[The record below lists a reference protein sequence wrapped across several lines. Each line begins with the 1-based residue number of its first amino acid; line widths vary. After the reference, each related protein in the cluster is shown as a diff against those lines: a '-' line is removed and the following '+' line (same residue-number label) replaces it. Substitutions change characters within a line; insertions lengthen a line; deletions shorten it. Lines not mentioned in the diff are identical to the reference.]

1 MILAKVPNFTPEC
14 LWIVGFVYVGHSG
27 ATTNYSRREAFASI
41 QQALD
46 RVVPFDNNHPVLIF
60 GDWNTDPQ
68 RLQRI
73 VHSWGHG
80 LTVMQF
86 SGSQITRLSTVHGR
100 RHSSI
105 DHFVCNAPARAL
117 LTSPRVD
124 RQTAVADHF
133 VICTSIR
140 AETQG
145 QPPVPRAPIIS
156 RHHCLKA
163 TDRIAT
169 SNYWDVLVDGATD
182 DTDTDTDIHQLT
194 SQFLESANAVADNLS
209 LRLSPPATRSNRR
222 LLSGATKRAILA
234 SNTARQA
241 FIAAATHT
249 NPDPVQCNT
258 LRDEWSRLKAA
269 ATQLERADGRK
280 QWVKH
285 ADDLDRA
292 VSDGRTDLVFAA
304 ARAMS
309 GNSSRSAAV
318 TPLYNSN
325 GIVQYD
331 PTSILRVMQC
341 HYGSLAAD
349 TTGHSLDLQYWH
361 DRQPIQVSR
370 DTPLI
375 RNSDIL
381 DQDFSWNQIAATLL
395 QMSPRKAPGD
405 DGITTAFYQA
415 ALYMPAN
422 TQEGVPPTPFARAL
436 LRVCGQVF
444 ASATIP
450 RAWLCA
456 SIVSIDKK
464 DGDPLNPGDKR
475 GIALINV
482 GLKLVCKVLQMR
494 IERFVE
500 TNNLLSYE
508 QAGFRKRKECVGQ
521 VVSLVDIIQRR
532 QNAGLNTHVLFID
545 IRKAFDTVPVGALL
559 WKLQNMGFPRR
570 TLAFL
575 KALYTS
581 SSARA
586 RAGSL
591 LSDPFPVQRG
601 VRQGCPLSGLLF
613 NLFINDILDGVAPI
627 TVPGLP
633 RDTNPIRGLM
643 YADDVAVFADSE
655 QSLLAA
661 STAVE
666 RWANQWEMQFGVAKC
681 GIISFTGH
689 LAPRLDNPLDIRLH
703 GQLVSRVES
712 YKYLGVLIDSKLD
725 HSAWLKQK
733 RSALEHTISALHP
746 VLANHQ
752 LTVNYRSRIFSAV
765 VMGKAYYGLELVG
778 GNKSHLAPL
787 QTTINKG
794 IRLFTGAR
802 LSTAIGPLL
811 VETGI
816 GSLLTR
822 SLVSRGQLV
831 RSQRWFWSRRTK
843 QLYRNRYWLT
853 PQVRPKTVKQRHSFA
868 LMETLQTCGDSASL
882 QKYVTRQL
890 LDTSGFF
897 KDPSFD
903 QSRAHGTRYLMLAR
917 MDALW
922 TARKAIQIG
931 ILVDTHP
938 FSVDHCILC
947 DQQLL
952 STSIA
957 HLVVECKQVTGH
969 RIQSG
974 LVPAIQ
980 KSRLRLL
987 GRALDPGVENVYTWL
1002 RGGVLNGEAD
1012 LDQRWL
1018 DGTVEHESMGTRHDN
1033 RALAARLADF
1043 LQFIQKKTT
1052 NYSRREAF
1060 ASIRQA
1066 LDRVVPFD
1074 NNHPVLIFGDWNT
1087 DPQRLQRIVHS
1098 WGHGLTVMQFSGSQ
1112 ITRLS
1117 TVHGRRHSSIDHFVC
1132 NAPARALLTSP
1143 PTDRIATSNY
1153 WDVLADGA
1161 TDDTDTDTNIHQ
1173 LTSQFLESANAV
1185 ADNLSLRLSP
1195 PATRFN
1201 RRLLSGA
1208 TKRAILASNTAR
1220 QAFIAVATHTNP
1232 DPVHCSTLRD
1242 EWSRLK
1248 ATATQ
1253 LERVDGRKQWV
1264 KHADN
1269 LDRAVSDGRTDL
1281 VFAAARAMSGNSSR
1295 SAAVTPLYTS
1305 DGIVQYDPTSI
1316 LRVMQGHYGSLAAD
1330 TTGHSLDLQYWHD
1343 RQPIQAS
1350 PNTPTI
1356 RNSEILDQ
1364 DFSWNQIAA
1373 ALLQMSPRKAP
1384 GDDGITTAFYQAA
1397 LYMPANTQEGVPPTP
1412 FARAL
1417 LRVCGQVF
1425 ASATIPRAWLCASI
1439 VSIDKKDGDPL
1450 NPGDKRG
1457 IALINVGLKLVC
1469 KVLQMRIERFVET
1482 KNLLSY
1488 EQAGFRKR
1496 KECVGQVVSLV
1507 DIIQRR
1513 QNAGLNTH
1521 VLFIDIRKAFDTVPV
1536 GALLWKLQNMGFPRR
1551 TLAFLKAL
1559 YTSSSARARAGSLL
1573 SDPFPVQRG
1582 VRQGCPLSGLLFNLF
1597 INDILDGVAPITV
1610 PGLPRDTNPIR
1621 GLMYADDVAVFADS
1635 EQSLLAASTAVEQW
1649 ANQWEMQ
1656 FGVAKCGIISFT
1668 GHLAPRL
1675 DNPLDIRL
1683 HGQLVSRVESYK
1695 YLGVLIDSKLDHSAW
1710 LKQKRSALEHTISA
1724 LHPVLANHQLT
1735 VNYRSRIF
1743 SAVVMGKAYYGLEL
1757 VGGNKSHLAPLQ
1769 TTINKGIRLFT
1780 GARLSTAIGP
1790 LLVET
1795 GIDSLLTRSLVSR
1808 VRLLER
1814 SVTKRTPINAICSGT
1829 DNDVFTLNVQGQLV
1843 RSQRWFLVSSD
1854 QTAVQEQILA
1864 DTTSQTKDSQAT
1876 TLVCIDGNST
1886 NMWGLCIAPKLIH
1899 CILCNRQLLS
1909 TSIAHLVV
1917 ECEQVTG
1924 HRIQSGLVPAIQKSR
1939 LRLLGRA
1946 LDPGVENVYTW
1957 LRGEVLNGEADL
1969 DQRWLDGTVEH
1980 ESMGTRHDNRALA
1993 ARLADFL
2000 QVAYRQYQ
2008 SILWKY
2014 HRDRLVEVG

>member
-1 MILAKVPNFTPEC
+1 
-14 LWIVGFVYVGHSG
+14 
-27 ATTNYSRREAFASI
+27 
-41 QQALD
+41 
-46 RVVPFDNNHPVLIF
+46 
-60 GDWNTDPQ
+60 
-68 RLQRI
+68 
-73 VHSWGHG
+73 
-80 LTVMQF
+80 MQF

-133 VICTSIR
+133 VIRTSIR
-140 AETQG
+140 AEAQG
-145 QPPVPRAPIIS
+145 QPPASRAPTIS
-156 RHHCLKA
+156 RHHCLEA

-169 SNYWDVLVDGATD
+169 SNYWDVLADGAAGT

-222 LLSGATKRAILA
+222 LLSGTTKRAILA

-269 ATQLERADGRK
+269 ATQLERVDGRK

-285 ADDLDRA
+285 ADNLDRA
-292 VSDGRTDLVFAA
+292 VSDGRTDLVFSA

-318 TPLYNSN
+318 TPLYNSD

-331 PTSILRVMQC
+331 PTSILRVMQG

-361 DRQPIQVSR
+361 DRQPIQASPN
-370 DTPLI
+370 TPTI

-381 DQDFSWNQIAATLL
+381 DQDFSWNQIAAALL

-415 ALYMPAN
+415 ALYMPAD

-436 LRVCGQVF
+436 LRICGQVF

-508 QAGFRKRKECVGQ
+508 QAGFRKREECVGQ

-570 TLAFL
+570 TLSFL

-601 VRQGCPLSGLLF
+601 CQTGMSIVWTTVQSVHQRHSRWCRTHHSPWTTARHEAPSEDSCTQTMWQYLLTLSK
-613 NLFINDILDGVAPI
+613 
-627 TVPGLP
+627 
-633 RDTNPIRGLM
+633 
-643 YADDVAVFADSE
+643 
-655 QSLLAA
+655 SLLAA
-661 STAVE
+661 STAIE
-666 RWANQWEMQFGVAKC
+666 QWANQWEMQFGVAKC

-689 LAPRLDNPLDIRLH
+689 LAPRLDSPLDIRLH

-752 LTVNYRSRIFSAV
+752 LTVNYRSRIFSTV

-811 VETGI
+811 VETEI

-822 SLVSRGQLV
+822 SLVSRVRLLERSVTKRTPINAICSGTDNDVFTLNVQGQLV

-868 LMETLQTCGDSASL
+868 LMETLRTCGDSASL

-897 KDPSFD
+897 KDSSFD

-957 HLVVECKQVTGH
+957 HLVVECEQVTGH

-1012 LDQRWL
+1012 LDQ
-1018 DGTVEHESMGTRHDN
+1018 
-1033 RALAARLADF
+1033 
-1043 LQFIQKKTT
+1043 Q
-1052 NYSRREAF
+1052 
-1060 ASIRQA
+1060 
-1066 LDRVVPFD
+1066 
-1074 NNHPVLIFGDWNT
+1074 
-1087 DPQRLQRIVHS
+1087 
-1098 WGHGLTVMQFSGSQ
+1098 
-1112 ITRLS
+1112 
-1117 TVHGRRHSSIDHFVC
+1117 
-1132 NAPARALLTSP
+1132 
-1143 PTDRIATSNY
+1143 
-1153 WDVLADGA
+1153 
-1161 TDDTDTDTNIHQ
+1161 
-1173 LTSQFLESANAV
+1173 
-1185 ADNLSLRLSP
+1185 
-1195 PATRFN
+1195 
-1201 RRLLSGA
+1201 
-1208 TKRAILASNTAR
+1208 
-1220 QAFIAVATHTNP
+1220 
-1232 DPVHCSTLRD
+1232 
-1242 EWSRLK
+1242 
-1248 ATATQ
+1248 
-1253 LERVDGRKQWV
+1253 
-1264 KHADN
+1264 
-1269 LDRAVSDGRTDL
+1269 
-1281 VFAAARAMSGNSSR
+1281 
-1295 SAAVTPLYTS
+1295 
-1305 DGIVQYDPTSI
+1305 
-1316 LRVMQGHYGSLAAD
+1316 
-1330 TTGHSLDLQYWHD
+1330 
-1343 RQPIQAS
+1343 
-1350 PNTPTI
+1350 
-1356 RNSEILDQ
+1356 
-1364 DFSWNQIAA
+1364 
-1373 ALLQMSPRKAP
+1373 
-1384 GDDGITTAFYQAA
+1384 
-1397 LYMPANTQEGVPPTP
+1397 
-1412 FARAL
+1412 
-1417 LRVCGQVF
+1417 
-1425 ASATIPRAWLCASI
+1425 
-1439 VSIDKKDGDPL
+1439 
-1450 NPGDKRG
+1450 
-1457 IALINVGLKLVC
+1457 
-1469 KVLQMRIERFVET
+1469 
-1482 KNLLSY
+1482 
-1488 EQAGFRKR
+1488 
-1496 KECVGQVVSLV
+1496 
-1507 DIIQRR
+1507 
-1513 QNAGLNTH
+1513 
-1521 VLFIDIRKAFDTVPV
+1521 
-1536 GALLWKLQNMGFPRR
+1536 
-1551 TLAFLKAL
+1551 
-1559 YTSSSARARAGSLL
+1559 
-1573 SDPFPVQRG
+1573 
-1582 VRQGCPLSGLLFNLF
+1582 
-1597 INDILDGVAPITV
+1597 
-1610 PGLPRDTNPIR
+1610 
-1621 GLMYADDVAVFADS
+1621 
-1635 EQSLLAASTAVEQW
+1635 
-1649 ANQWEMQ
+1649 
-1656 FGVAKCGIISFT
+1656 
-1668 GHLAPRL
+1668 
-1675 DNPLDIRL
+1675 
-1683 HGQLVSRVESYK
+1683 
-1695 YLGVLIDSKLDHSAW
+1695 
-1710 LKQKRSALEHTISA
+1710 
-1724 LHPVLANHQLT
+1724 
-1735 VNYRSRIF
+1735 
-1743 SAVVMGKAYYGLEL
+1743 
-1757 VGGNKSHLAPLQ
+1757 
-1769 TTINKGIRLFT
+1769 
-1780 GARLSTAIGP
+1780 
-1790 LLVET
+1790 
-1795 GIDSLLTRSLVSR
+1795 
-1808 VRLLER
+1808 
-1814 SVTKRTPINAICSGT
+1814 
-1829 DNDVFTLNVQGQLV
+1829 
-1843 RSQRWFLVSSD
+1843 
-1854 QTAVQEQILA
+1854 
-1864 DTTSQTKDSQAT
+1864 
-1876 TLVCIDGNST
+1876 
-1886 NMWGLCIAPKLIH
+1886 
-1899 CILCNRQLLS
+1899 
-1909 TSIAHLVV
+1909 
-1917 ECEQVTG
+1917 
-1924 HRIQSGLVPAIQKSR
+1924 
-1939 LRLLGRA
+1939 
-1946 LDPGVENVYTW
+1946 
-1957 LRGEVLNGEADL
+1957 
-1969 DQRWLDGTVEH
+1969 WLDGTVEH

-2008 SILWKY
+2008 STLWKY

>member
-1 MILAKVPNFTPEC
+1 MANSDISVPSVDHRQESLLSTTFSIYGLAAVSITYLRSILAPILGHQMEHVSKIDRRTTKYGARFRITVPEDRQRNIIQRLERQSKQTHWRIRQNYRHRRPDQPRPTAPPPPLSRQILAVNVANISNKRPAIRHIVRNTRLWAISETCITSSKFRFTVPGFDVIQHPATGPGRRGIALGIPSCFGGHEHGSAVGTMILAKVPNFTPEC
-14 LWIVGFVYVGHSG
+14 LWIVGSVYVGHSG

-41 QQALD
+41 RQALD

-73 VHSWGHG
+73 FHSWGHG

-117 LTSPRVD
+117 LTSP
-124 RQTAVADHF
+124 QAQ
-133 VICTSIR
+133 
-140 AETQG
+140 E
-145 QPPVPRAPIIS
+145 QPPVPRAPTIS
-156 RHHCLKA
+156 RHHCLEA

-169 SNYWDVLVDGATD
+169 SNYWDVLADVATD
-182 DTDTDTDIHQLT
+182 NTDTDTDIHQLT
-194 SQFLESANAVADNLS
+194 FQFLVSANAVADQLS

-222 LLSGATKRAILA
+222 LLSGTTKRAILA

-241 FIAAATHT
+241 FIAATTYT

-269 ATQLERADGRK
+269 ATQLEKMNGRK

-285 ADDLDRA
+285 ADNLDRA
-292 VSDGRTDLVFAA
+292 VSDGRTDLVFSA

-318 TPLYNSN
+318 TPLYNSD

-331 PTSILRVMQC
+331 PTSILRVMQG

-349 TTGHSLDLQYWH
+349 TTGHSLDLQHWH
-361 DRQPIQVSR
+361 DRQPIQVSPN
-370 DTPLI
+370 TPPI
-375 RNSDIL
+375 RNSGIL
-381 DQDFSWNQIAATLL
+381 DQDFSWNQIAAALL

-508 QAGFRKRKECVGQ
+508 QAGFRKREECVGQ

-559 WKLQNMGFPRR
+559 WKLQNMGLSCR

-661 STAVE
+661 STAIE
-666 RWANQWEMQFGVAKC
+666 QWANRWEMQFGVAKC

-822 SLVSRGQLV
+822 SLVSRVRLLERAVGKIPALV
-831 RSQRWFWSRRTK
+831 LVSSDQAAIQEQILADTTSQTK
-843 QLYRNRYWLT
+843 DSQAT
-853 PQVRPKTVKQRHSFA
+853 AFVCID
-868 LMETLQTCGDSASL
+868 EDSASL
-882 QKYVTRQL
+882 QKYVTRQF

-938 FSVDHCILC
+938 FSVDRCILC
-947 DQQLL
+947 DQ
-952 STSIA
+952 
-957 HLVVECKQVTGH
+957 
-969 RIQSG
+969 
-974 LVPAIQ
+974 
-980 KSRLRLL
+980 
-987 GRALDPGVENVYTWL
+987 
-1002 RGGVLNGEAD
+1002 
-1012 LDQRWL
+1012 
-1018 DGTVEHESMGTRHDN
+1018 
-1033 RALAARLADF
+1033 
-1043 LQFIQKKTT
+1043 
-1052 NYSRREAF
+1052 
-1060 ASIRQA
+1060 
-1066 LDRVVPFD
+1066 
-1074 NNHPVLIFGDWNT
+1074 
-1087 DPQRLQRIVHS
+1087 
-1098 WGHGLTVMQFSGSQ
+1098 
-1112 ITRLS
+1112 
-1117 TVHGRRHSSIDHFVC
+1117 
-1132 NAPARALLTSP
+1132 
-1143 PTDRIATSNY
+1143 
-1153 WDVLADGA
+1153 
-1161 TDDTDTDTNIHQ
+1161 
-1173 LTSQFLESANAV
+1173 
-1185 ADNLSLRLSP
+1185 
-1195 PATRFN
+1195 
-1201 RRLLSGA
+1201 
-1208 TKRAILASNTAR
+1208 
-1220 QAFIAVATHTNP
+1220 
-1232 DPVHCSTLRD
+1232 
-1242 EWSRLK
+1242 
-1248 ATATQ
+1248 
-1253 LERVDGRKQWV
+1253 
-1264 KHADN
+1264 
-1269 LDRAVSDGRTDL
+1269 
-1281 VFAAARAMSGNSSR
+1281 
-1295 SAAVTPLYTS
+1295 
-1305 DGIVQYDPTSI
+1305 
-1316 LRVMQGHYGSLAAD
+1316 
-1330 TTGHSLDLQYWHD
+1330 
-1343 RQPIQAS
+1343 
-1350 PNTPTI
+1350 
-1356 RNSEILDQ
+1356 
-1364 DFSWNQIAA
+1364 
-1373 ALLQMSPRKAP
+1373 
-1384 GDDGITTAFYQAA
+1384 
-1397 LYMPANTQEGVPPTP
+1397 
-1412 FARAL
+1412 
-1417 LRVCGQVF
+1417 
-1425 ASATIPRAWLCASI
+1425 
-1439 VSIDKKDGDPL
+1439 
-1450 NPGDKRG
+1450 
-1457 IALINVGLKLVC
+1457 
-1469 KVLQMRIERFVET
+1469 
-1482 KNLLSY
+1482 
-1488 EQAGFRKR
+1488 
-1496 KECVGQVVSLV
+1496 
-1507 DIIQRR
+1507 
-1513 QNAGLNTH
+1513 
-1521 VLFIDIRKAFDTVPV
+1521 
-1536 GALLWKLQNMGFPRR
+1536 
-1551 TLAFLKAL
+1551 
-1559 YTSSSARARAGSLL
+1559 
-1573 SDPFPVQRG
+1573 
-1582 VRQGCPLSGLLFNLF
+1582 
-1597 INDILDGVAPITV
+1597 
-1610 PGLPRDTNPIR
+1610 
-1621 GLMYADDVAVFADS
+1621 
-1635 EQSLLAASTAVEQW
+1635 
-1649 ANQWEMQ
+1649 
-1656 FGVAKCGIISFT
+1656 
-1668 GHLAPRL
+1668 
-1675 DNPLDIRL
+1675 
-1683 HGQLVSRVESYK
+1683 
-1695 YLGVLIDSKLDHSAW
+1695 
-1710 LKQKRSALEHTISA
+1710 
-1724 LHPVLANHQLT
+1724 
-1735 VNYRSRIF
+1735 
-1743 SAVVMGKAYYGLEL
+1743 
-1757 VGGNKSHLAPLQ
+1757 
-1769 TTINKGIRLFT
+1769 
-1780 GARLSTAIGP
+1780 
-1790 LLVET
+1790 
-1795 GIDSLLTRSLVSR
+1795 
-1808 VRLLER
+1808 
-1814 SVTKRTPINAICSGT
+1814 
-1829 DNDVFTLNVQGQLV
+1829 
-1843 RSQRWFLVSSD
+1843 
-1854 QTAVQEQILA
+1854 
-1864 DTTSQTKDSQAT
+1864 
-1876 TLVCIDGNST
+1876 
-1886 NMWGLCIAPKLIH
+1886 
-1899 CILCNRQLLS
+1899 QLLS

-1957 LRGEVLNGEADL
+1957 LRSGVLNERSRSGPAVV
-1969 DQRWLDGTVEH
+1969 G
-1980 ESMGTRHDNRALA
+1980 
-1993 ARLADFL
+1993 
-2000 QVAYRQYQ
+2000 
-2008 SILWKY
+2008 
-2014 HRDRLVEVG
+2014 RDCGA

>member
-1 MILAKVPNFTPEC
+1 MANSDTLVPSVDHQQEPSTSPSTTFSIYGLAAVSITYLRSILAPILGHQMEHVSKIDRRTTKHGARFRITVPEDRQRNIIQRLERQSKQTHWCIRQNYRHRRPDQPRPTAPPPPLSRQILAVNVANISNKRPAIRHIVRNTRLWAISETCIISSKFRFTAPGFDVIQHPATGPGCRGIALGIPSCFGGHEHGSAVGTMILAKVPNFTPEC
-14 LWIVGFVYVGHSG
+14 LWIVGSVYVGHSG

-41 QQALD
+41 RQALD

-73 VHSWGHG
+73 VHSWGH
-80 LTVMQF
+80 
-86 SGSQITRLSTVHGR
+86 
-100 RHSSI
+100 
-105 DHFVCNAPARAL
+105 ARAL

-133 VICTSIR
+133 VIRTSIR
-140 AETQG
+140 ADAQG
-145 QPPVPRAPIIS
+145 QPPAPRAPIIS
-156 RHHCLKA
+156 RHHCLEA
-163 TDRIAT
+163 TDQIAT
-169 SNYWDVLVDGATD
+169 SNYWDVLADGATD

-194 SQFLESANAVADNLS
+194 SQFLESANAVADNL
-209 LRLSPPATRSNRR
+209 
-222 LLSGATKRAILA
+222 I
-234 SNTARQA
+234 
-241 FIAAATHT
+241 H
-249 NPDPVQCNT
+249 CNT

-285 ADDLDRA
+285 ADNLDRA
-292 VSDGRTDLVFAA
+292 VSDGRTDLVFSA
-304 ARAMS
+304 ARAIS

-318 TPLYNSN
+318 TPLYNSD

-331 PTSILRVMQC
+331 PTSILRVMQG

-361 DRQPIQVSR
+361 DRQPIQVSLN
-370 DTPLI
+370 TPPI

-381 DQDFSWNQIAATLL
+381 DQDFSWNQIAAALL

-422 TQEGVPPTPFARAL
+422 TPQGDSPTPFARAL

-444 ASATIP
+444 ASAIIP

-508 QAGFRKRKECVGQ
+508 QAGFRKREECVGQ

-633 RDTNPIRGLM
+633 QDTNPIRGLM

-661 STAVE
+661 STAIKQ
-666 RWANQWEMQFGVAKC
+666 WANRWEMQFGVAKC

-787 QTTINKG
+787 QTTINRG

-822 SLVSRGQLV
+822 SLVSR
-831 RSQRWFWSRRTK
+831 
-843 QLYRNRYWLT
+843 
-853 PQVRPKTVKQRHSFA
+853 
-868 LMETLQTCGDSASL
+868 
-882 QKYVTRQL
+882 
-890 LDTSGFF
+890 
-897 KDPSFD
+897 
-903 QSRAHGTRYLMLAR
+903 
-917 MDALW
+917 
-922 TARKAIQIG
+922 
-931 ILVDTHP
+931 
-938 FSVDHCILC
+938 
-947 DQQLL
+947 
-952 STSIA
+952 
-957 HLVVECKQVTGH
+957 
-969 RIQSG
+969 
-974 LVPAIQ
+974 
-980 KSRLRLL
+980 
-987 GRALDPGVENVYTWL
+987 
-1002 RGGVLNGEAD
+1002 
-1012 LDQRWL
+1012 
-1018 DGTVEHESMGTRHDN
+1018 
-1033 RALAARLADF
+1033 
-1043 LQFIQKKTT
+1043 
-1052 NYSRREAF
+1052 
-1060 ASIRQA
+1060 
-1066 LDRVVPFD
+1066 
-1074 NNHPVLIFGDWNT
+1074 
-1087 DPQRLQRIVHS
+1087 VH
-1098 WGHGLTVMQFSGSQ
+1098 
-1112 ITRLS
+1112 
-1117 TVHGRRHSSIDHFVC
+1117 
-1132 NAPARALLTSP
+1132 
-1143 PTDRIATSNY
+1143 
-1153 WDVLADGA
+1153 
-1161 TDDTDTDTNIHQ
+1161 
-1173 LTSQFLESANAV
+1173 
-1185 ADNLSLRLSP
+1185 
-1195 PATRFN
+1195 
-1201 RRLLSGA
+1201 
-1208 TKRAILASNTAR
+1208 
-1220 QAFIAVATHTNP
+1220 
-1232 DPVHCSTLRD
+1232 
-1242 EWSRLK
+1242 
-1248 ATATQ
+1248 
-1253 LERVDGRKQWV
+1253 
-1264 KHADN
+1264 
-1269 LDRAVSDGRTDL
+1269 
-1281 VFAAARAMSGNSSR
+1281 
-1295 SAAVTPLYTS
+1295 
-1305 DGIVQYDPTSI
+1305 
-1316 LRVMQGHYGSLAAD
+1316 
-1330 TTGHSLDLQYWHD
+1330 
-1343 RQPIQAS
+1343 
-1350 PNTPTI
+1350 
-1356 RNSEILDQ
+1356 
-1364 DFSWNQIAA
+1364 
-1373 ALLQMSPRKAP
+1373 
-1384 GDDGITTAFYQAA
+1384 
-1397 LYMPANTQEGVPPTP
+1397 
-1412 FARAL
+1412 
-1417 LRVCGQVF
+1417 
-1425 ASATIPRAWLCASI
+1425 
-1439 VSIDKKDGDPL
+1439 
-1450 NPGDKRG
+1450 
-1457 IALINVGLKLVC
+1457 
-1469 KVLQMRIERFVET
+1469 
-1482 KNLLSY
+1482 
-1488 EQAGFRKR
+1488 
-1496 KECVGQVVSLV
+1496 
-1507 DIIQRR
+1507 
-1513 QNAGLNTH
+1513 
-1521 VLFIDIRKAFDTVPV
+1521 
-1536 GALLWKLQNMGFPRR
+1536 
-1551 TLAFLKAL
+1551 
-1559 YTSSSARARAGSLL
+1559 
-1573 SDPFPVQRG
+1573 
-1582 VRQGCPLSGLLFNLF
+1582 
-1597 INDILDGVAPITV
+1597 
-1610 PGLPRDTNPIR
+1610 
-1621 GLMYADDVAVFADS
+1621 
-1635 EQSLLAASTAVEQW
+1635 
-1649 ANQWEMQ
+1649 
-1656 FGVAKCGIISFT
+1656 
-1668 GHLAPRL
+1668 
-1675 DNPLDIRL
+1675 
-1683 HGQLVSRVESYK
+1683 
-1695 YLGVLIDSKLDHSAW
+1695 
-1710 LKQKRSALEHTISA
+1710 
-1724 LHPVLANHQLT
+1724 
-1735 VNYRSRIF
+1735 
-1743 SAVVMGKAYYGLEL
+1743 
-1757 VGGNKSHLAPLQ
+1757 
-1769 TTINKGIRLFT
+1769 
-1780 GARLSTAIGP
+1780 
-1790 LLVET
+1790 
-1795 GIDSLLTRSLVSR
+1795 
-1808 VRLLER
+1808 LLER
-1814 SVTKRTPINAICSGT
+1814 TVGKIPA
-1829 DNDVFTLNVQGQLV
+1829 LV
-1843 RSQRWFLVSSD
+1843 LVSSD
-1854 QTAVQEQILA
+1854 QTAIQEQILA

-1876 TLVCIDGNST
+1876 ALVCIDGDSA
-1886 NMWGLCIAPKLIH
+1886 NMWRLCIAPK
-1899 CILCNRQLLS
+1899 QLLS

-1957 LRGEVLNGEADL
+1957 LRGGVLNGEADL
-1969 DQRWLDGTVEH
+1969 DQQWLDGTVEH

-2008 SILWKY
+2008 STLWKY

>member
-1 MILAKVPNFTPEC
+1 
-14 LWIVGFVYVGHSG
+14 
-27 ATTNYSRREAFASI
+27 
-41 QQALD
+41 
-46 RVVPFDNNHPVLIF
+46 
-60 GDWNTDPQ
+60 
-68 RLQRI
+68 
-73 VHSWGHG
+73 
-80 LTVMQF
+80 MQF

-117 LTSPRVD
+117 LTSPRVN

-133 VICTSIR
+133 VIRTSIQ
-140 AETQG
+140 AEAQG
-145 QPPVPRAPIIS
+145 QPPVPRAPTIS
-156 RHHCLKA
+156 RHHCLEA

-169 SNYWDVLVDGATD
+169 SNYWDVLADGATD
-182 DTDTDTDIHQLT
+182 NTDTDTDIHQLT

-209 LRLSPPATRSNRR
+209 LRLLPPATRSNRR

-249 NPDPVQCNT
+249 NPDSIQCNT
-258 LRDEWSRLKAA
+258 LQDEWSRLKAA
-269 ATQLERADGRK
+269 ATQLERVDGRK

-285 ADDLDRA
+285 ADNLDRA
-292 VSDGRTDLVFAA
+292 VSDGRTDLVFSA

-309 GNSSRSAAV
+309 GNSSRSAAA
-318 TPLYNSN
+318 TPLYNSD

-331 PTSILRVMQC
+331 PTSILRVMQG

-370 DTPLI
+370 DTPTI
-375 RNSDIL
+375 INSGIL
-381 DQDFSWNQIAATLL
+381 DQDFSWNQIAAALL
-395 QMSPRKAPGD
+395 QMSPRKTPGD
-405 DGITTAFYQA
+405 DGISTAFYQA

-422 TQEGVPPTPFARAL
+422 TQEGIPPTPFARAL

-508 QAGFRKRKECVGQ
+508 QAGFRKREECVGQ

-591 LSDPFPVQRG
+591 LSDPFP
-601 VRQGCPLSGLLF
+601 S
-613 NLFINDILDGVAPI
+613 LDYRETQTPSEDSC
-627 TVPGLP
+627 TQ
-633 RDTNPIRGLM
+633 TM
-643 YADDVAVFADSE
+643 CAVFADSE

-661 STAVE
+661 STAIE
-666 RWANQWEMQFGVAKC
+666 QWANQWEMQFGVAKC

-689 LAPRLDNPLDIRLH
+689 LAPRLDTPLDIRLH

-822 SLVSRGQLV
+822 SLVSRVRLLERSVTKRTPINAICSGTDNDVFTLNVQGQLV

-853 PQVRPKTVKQRHSFA
+853 PQVRPKTVKQRYSFA
-868 LMETLQTCGDSASL
+868 LMETLRTCGDSGSL
-882 QKYVTRQL
+882 QKYVTRQF
-890 LDTSGFF
+890 LDTFGFF

-957 HLVVECKQVTGH
+957 HLVVECEQVTGH

-1043 LQFIQKKTT
+1043 LQ
-1052 NYSRREAF
+1052 
-1060 ASIRQA
+1060 
-1066 LDRVVPFD
+1066 
-1074 NNHPVLIFGDWNT
+1074 
-1087 DPQRLQRIVHS
+1087 
-1098 WGHGLTVMQFSGSQ
+1098 
-1112 ITRLS
+1112 
-1117 TVHGRRHSSIDHFVC
+1117 
-1132 NAPARALLTSP
+1132 
-1143 PTDRIATSNY
+1143 
-1153 WDVLADGA
+1153 
-1161 TDDTDTDTNIHQ
+1161 
-1173 LTSQFLESANAV
+1173 
-1185 ADNLSLRLSP
+1185 
-1195 PATRFN
+1195 
-1201 RRLLSGA
+1201 
-1208 TKRAILASNTAR
+1208 
-1220 QAFIAVATHTNP
+1220 
-1232 DPVHCSTLRD
+1232 
-1242 EWSRLK
+1242 
-1248 ATATQ
+1248 
-1253 LERVDGRKQWV
+1253 
-1264 KHADN
+1264 
-1269 LDRAVSDGRTDL
+1269 
-1281 VFAAARAMSGNSSR
+1281 
-1295 SAAVTPLYTS
+1295 
-1305 DGIVQYDPTSI
+1305 
-1316 LRVMQGHYGSLAAD
+1316 
-1330 TTGHSLDLQYWHD
+1330 
-1343 RQPIQAS
+1343 
-1350 PNTPTI
+1350 
-1356 RNSEILDQ
+1356 
-1364 DFSWNQIAA
+1364 
-1373 ALLQMSPRKAP
+1373 
-1384 GDDGITTAFYQAA
+1384 
-1397 LYMPANTQEGVPPTP
+1397 
-1412 FARAL
+1412 
-1417 LRVCGQVF
+1417 
-1425 ASATIPRAWLCASI
+1425 
-1439 VSIDKKDGDPL
+1439 
-1450 NPGDKRG
+1450 
-1457 IALINVGLKLVC
+1457 
-1469 KVLQMRIERFVET
+1469 
-1482 KNLLSY
+1482 
-1488 EQAGFRKR
+1488 
-1496 KECVGQVVSLV
+1496 
-1507 DIIQRR
+1507 
-1513 QNAGLNTH
+1513 
-1521 VLFIDIRKAFDTVPV
+1521 
-1536 GALLWKLQNMGFPRR
+1536 
-1551 TLAFLKAL
+1551 
-1559 YTSSSARARAGSLL
+1559 
-1573 SDPFPVQRG
+1573 
-1582 VRQGCPLSGLLFNLF
+1582 
-1597 INDILDGVAPITV
+1597 
-1610 PGLPRDTNPIR
+1610 
-1621 GLMYADDVAVFADS
+1621 
-1635 EQSLLAASTAVEQW
+1635 
-1649 ANQWEMQ
+1649 
-1656 FGVAKCGIISFT
+1656 
-1668 GHLAPRL
+1668 
-1675 DNPLDIRL
+1675 
-1683 HGQLVSRVESYK
+1683 
-1695 YLGVLIDSKLDHSAW
+1695 
-1710 LKQKRSALEHTISA
+1710 
-1724 LHPVLANHQLT
+1724 
-1735 VNYRSRIF
+1735 
-1743 SAVVMGKAYYGLEL
+1743 
-1757 VGGNKSHLAPLQ
+1757 
-1769 TTINKGIRLFT
+1769 
-1780 GARLSTAIGP
+1780 
-1790 LLVET
+1790 
-1795 GIDSLLTRSLVSR
+1795 
-1808 VRLLER
+1808 
-1814 SVTKRTPINAICSGT
+1814 
-1829 DNDVFTLNVQGQLV
+1829 
-1843 RSQRWFLVSSD
+1843 
-1854 QTAVQEQILA
+1854 
-1864 DTTSQTKDSQAT
+1864 
-1876 TLVCIDGNST
+1876 
-1886 NMWGLCIAPKLIH
+1886 
-1899 CILCNRQLLS
+1899 
-1909 TSIAHLVV
+1909 
-1917 ECEQVTG
+1917 
-1924 HRIQSGLVPAIQKSR
+1924 
-1939 LRLLGRA
+1939 
-1946 LDPGVENVYTW
+1946 
-1957 LRGEVLNGEADL
+1957 
-1969 DQRWLDGTVEH
+1969 
-1980 ESMGTRHDNRALA
+1980 
-1993 ARLADFL
+1993 
-2000 QVAYRQYQ
+2000 VAYRQYQ
-2008 SILWKY
+2008 STLWKY
-2014 HRDRLVEVG
+2014 HFFFE

>member
-1 MILAKVPNFTPEC
+1 MQFLCLFSFVVVASYAAALPQPEELSGKYPNSVNNDLVSILGARSYQPVVNTLKNLLTLTSLERRDDGSKQSPEKGGESPGGDKSGTSPSTDTTSKKETEESETHLEKAERGTLALTSTINGVGEGLDVPRNVKAVGNAIDGNLKNLAVEYLTGALFVHRALKDWVEDFAKDAIIVVYETFGRTDYAKTVGLLRDTTRELIKEVRELLKKITDDMKDIIRRYGNLGVQLRNIHILFGRVFGSYMDYFKTLQAQLAKVR
-14 LWIVGFVYVGHSG
+14 G
-27 ATTNYSRREAFASI
+27 AENICKYLANADKSVSQFFEKQT
-41 QQALD
+41 D
-46 RVVPFDNNHPVLIF
+46 IF
-60 GDWNTDPQ
+60 GVWLD
-68 RLQRI
+68 
-73 VHSWGHG
+73 V
-80 LTVMQF
+80 F
-86 SGSQITRLSTVHGR
+86 SL
-100 RHSSI
+100 
-105 DHFVCNAPARAL
+105 
-117 LTSPRVD
+117 
-124 RQTAVADHF
+124 
-133 VICTSIR
+133 
-140 AETQG
+140 
-145 QPPVPRAPIIS
+145 
-156 RHHCLKA
+156 
-163 TDRIAT
+163 
-169 SNYWDVLVDGATD
+169 
-182 DTDTDTDIHQLT
+182 
-194 SQFLESANAVADNLS
+194 
-209 LRLSPPATRSNRR
+209 
-222 LLSGATKRAILA
+222 
-234 SNTARQA
+234 
-241 FIAAATHT
+241 
-249 NPDPVQCNT
+249 
-258 LRDEWSRLKAA
+258 
-269 ATQLERADGRK
+269 
-280 QWVKH
+280 
-285 ADDLDRA
+285 
-292 VSDGRTDLVFAA
+292 
-304 ARAMS
+304 
-309 GNSSRSAAV
+309 
-318 TPLYNSN
+318 
-325 GIVQYD
+325 
-331 PTSILRVMQC
+331 
-341 HYGSLAAD
+341 
-349 TTGHSLDLQYWH
+349 
-361 DRQPIQVSR
+361 
-370 DTPLI
+370 
-375 RNSDIL
+375 
-381 DQDFSWNQIAATLL
+381 
-395 QMSPRKAPGD
+395 
-405 DGITTAFYQA
+405 
-415 ALYMPAN
+415 PAN

-508 QAGFRKRKECVGQ
+508 QAGFRKREECVGQ

-613 NLFINDILDGVAPI
+613 NLFINDILDDVAPI

-666 RWANQWEMQFGVAKC
+666 QWANRWEMQFGVAKC

-822 SLVSRGQLV
+822 SLVSRVRLLERSVTKRTPINAICSGTDNDVFTLNVQGQLV

-868 LMETLQTCGDSASL
+868 LMETLRTCGDSASL

-957 HLVVECKQVTGH
+957 HLVVECEQVAGH

-1012 LDQRWL
+1012 
-1018 DGTVEHESMGTRHDN
+1018 
-1033 RALAARLADF
+1033 
-1043 LQFIQKKTT
+1043 
-1052 NYSRREAF
+1052 
-1060 ASIRQA
+1060 
-1066 LDRVVPFD
+1066 P
-1074 NNHPVLIFGDWNT
+1074 
-1087 DPQRLQRIVHS
+1087 
-1098 WGHGLTVMQFSGSQ
+1098 
-1112 ITRLS
+1112 
-1117 TVHGRRHSSIDHFVC
+1117 
-1132 NAPARALLTSP
+1132 
-1143 PTDRIATSNY
+1143 
-1153 WDVLADGA
+1153 
-1161 TDDTDTDTNIHQ
+1161 
-1173 LTSQFLESANAV
+1173 
-1185 ADNLSLRLSP
+1185 
-1195 PATRFN
+1195 
-1201 RRLLSGA
+1201 
-1208 TKRAILASNTAR
+1208 
-1220 QAFIAVATHTNP
+1220 
-1232 DPVHCSTLRD
+1232 
-1242 EWSRLK
+1242 
-1248 ATATQ
+1248 
-1253 LERVDGRKQWV
+1253 
-1264 KHADN
+1264 
-1269 LDRAVSDGRTDL
+1269 
-1281 VFAAARAMSGNSSR
+1281 
-1295 SAAVTPLYTS
+1295 
-1305 DGIVQYDPTSI
+1305 
-1316 LRVMQGHYGSLAAD
+1316 
-1330 TTGHSLDLQYWHD
+1330 
-1343 RQPIQAS
+1343 
-1350 PNTPTI
+1350 
-1356 RNSEILDQ
+1356 
-1364 DFSWNQIAA
+1364 
-1373 ALLQMSPRKAP
+1373 
-1384 GDDGITTAFYQAA
+1384 
-1397 LYMPANTQEGVPPTP
+1397 
-1412 FARAL
+1412 
-1417 LRVCGQVF
+1417 
-1425 ASATIPRAWLCASI
+1425 
-1439 VSIDKKDGDPL
+1439 
-1450 NPGDKRG
+1450 
-1457 IALINVGLKLVC
+1457 
-1469 KVLQMRIERFVET
+1469 
-1482 KNLLSY
+1482 
-1488 EQAGFRKR
+1488 
-1496 KECVGQVVSLV
+1496 
-1507 DIIQRR
+1507 
-1513 QNAGLNTH
+1513 
-1521 VLFIDIRKAFDTVPV
+1521 
-1536 GALLWKLQNMGFPRR
+1536 
-1551 TLAFLKAL
+1551 
-1559 YTSSSARARAGSLL
+1559 
-1573 SDPFPVQRG
+1573 
-1582 VRQGCPLSGLLFNLF
+1582 
-1597 INDILDGVAPITV
+1597 
-1610 PGLPRDTNPIR
+1610 
-1621 GLMYADDVAVFADS
+1621 
-1635 EQSLLAASTAVEQW
+1635 
-1649 ANQWEMQ
+1649 
-1656 FGVAKCGIISFT
+1656 
-1668 GHLAPRL
+1668 
-1675 DNPLDIRL
+1675 
-1683 HGQLVSRVESYK
+1683 
-1695 YLGVLIDSKLDHSAW
+1695 
-1710 LKQKRSALEHTISA
+1710 
-1724 LHPVLANHQLT
+1724 
-1735 VNYRSRIF
+1735 
-1743 SAVVMGKAYYGLEL
+1743 
-1757 VGGNKSHLAPLQ
+1757 
-1769 TTINKGIRLFT
+1769 
-1780 GARLSTAIGP
+1780 
-1790 LLVET
+1790 
-1795 GIDSLLTRSLVSR
+1795 
-1808 VRLLER
+1808 
-1814 SVTKRTPINAICSGT
+1814 
-1829 DNDVFTLNVQGQLV
+1829 
-1843 RSQRWFLVSSD
+1843 
-1854 QTAVQEQILA
+1854 
-1864 DTTSQTKDSQAT
+1864 
-1876 TLVCIDGNST
+1876 
-1886 NMWGLCIAPKLIH
+1886 
-1899 CILCNRQLLS
+1899 
-1909 TSIAHLVV
+1909 
-1917 ECEQVTG
+1917 
-1924 HRIQSGLVPAIQKSR
+1924 
-1939 LRLLGRA
+1939 
-1946 LDPGVENVYTW
+1946 
-1957 LRGEVLNGEADL
+1957 

-2008 SILWKY
+2008 STLWKY